1 MGSRRR
7 LNVED
12 LNNRYNNTCSVAKS
26 RSILSVGLSMFKLF
40 KNTSGERNFLF
51 HVQTFNILTLCSEDH
66 IVEPASL
73 KFLVGHGFDFNK
85 HYSSGLPY
93 FRGNDK
99 VIKAFFVEGGLK
111 TIFIRFLK
119 ESV

>member
-51 HVQTFNILTLCSEDH
+51 HVQTFNILTLCSEDY

-99 VIKAFFVEGGLK
+99 VIKAVFCELP
-111 TIFIRFLK
+111 FL
-119 ESV
+119 